1 MLQYFLCNFA
11 YQMDL
16 VSLGSFFGMLQG
28 ASDTSQSYPE
38 IKETSLEF
46 NMEILQKNI
55 KKILK

>member
-1 MLQYFLCNFA
+1 
-11 YQMDL
+11 MDL

-46 NMEILQKNI
+46 NMEILQKYQ
-55 KKILK
+55 KDFKIVGQIVS